1 MTDHKKKC
9 YDFLTHGETPILCYA
24 YVFFFFGTVKIIR
37 NLSLSTTTPVL
48 LLLKLYTHLKASNL
62 IK

>member
-1 MTDHKKKC
+1 MTSLHMVKHL
-9 YDFLTHGETPILCYA
+9 FYA
-24 YVFFFFGTVKIIR
+24 MHMFSFFFGTVKIIR